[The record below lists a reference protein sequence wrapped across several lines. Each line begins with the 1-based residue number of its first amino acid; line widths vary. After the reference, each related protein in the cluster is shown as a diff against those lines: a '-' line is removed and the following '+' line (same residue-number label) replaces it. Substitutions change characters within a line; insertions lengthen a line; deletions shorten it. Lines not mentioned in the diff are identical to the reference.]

1 MILSQ
6 EVVPQVTADHDLIS
20 VTMDL
25 SKPKRQPG
33 MRTFLHL
40 ANYNAEI
47 FCSTILYKAPELNK
61 ILTTDDVNMQVKFL
75 HIFNESL
82 NGCTFCHKGCP

>member
-1 MILSQ
+1 MTSTSATLLDLAITNNPPMILSQ
-6 EVVPQVTADHDLIS
+6 EVVPQVIAGHDLIS
-20 VTMDL
+20 VTIDV

-33 MRTFLHL
+33 MRTFRHL

-61 ILTTDDVNMQVKFL
+61 NIVYR
-75 HIFNESL
+75 
-82 NGCTFCHKGCP
+82 

>member
-25 SKPKRQPG
+25 RKPKRQPG

-40 ANYNAEI
+40 DNYNAEI
-47 FCSTILYKAPELNK
+47 FCSTLLYKPPELN
-61 ILTTDDVNMQVKFL
+61 
-75 HIFNESL
+75 
-82 NGCTFCHKGCP
+82 